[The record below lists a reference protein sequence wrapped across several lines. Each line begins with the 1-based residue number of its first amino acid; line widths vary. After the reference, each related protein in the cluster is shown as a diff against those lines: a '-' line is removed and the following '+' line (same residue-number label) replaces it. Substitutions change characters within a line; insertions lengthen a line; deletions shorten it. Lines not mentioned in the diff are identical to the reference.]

1 MFREIQ
7 IKNFRGLKDSPRLQ
21 LAPLT
26 VFTGSE
32 GSGKSSVGHLLTM
45 LSQTIHTSDPNI
57 VLYPGNQDSTLQLG
71 TQSSILY
78 NNAEGPL
85 EFSYRFEL
93 PNYLLI
99 EDPEKDKFGVPTQY
113 LFGES
118 IHFHCTLDQFNAQ
131 YFSVDRF
138 IYELYDTETKVLT
151 ASTHR
156 SVITTKNKSLTQFTV
171 ETDGY
176 ILKNRTGRPWLQ
188 QRPKY
193 FYGFPEALPTYY
205 KNSSGLFE
213 LNKAHEATLRNI
225 YYVGSDRT
233 RFNTL
238 HIWSGLQRADVGHDG
253 AHTVNV
259 LLGAANKEISL
270 GERRRNQPVQA
281 IVNDLLQR
289 LQLAHAIHIEDIE
302 AVENGYTIKITAR
315 KSKQVVNLPAAGKA
329 IAQVLPILVQC
340 FCAPS
345 NSTIVLDAIET
356 HLSPQSQALL
366 ADVLLD
372 VIRSK
377 EDGKDRNIQLIVSTH
392 SEAFLRRLQR
402 RIAEGGIPQE
412 MVCAYHTTNYRRGVD
427 IKQIPLITANHLN
440 DLSQYFTFVDDDRQ
454 LTIEVADNLPSVDKR
469 TLVQPIKP
477 EPKPVAKKSTRG
489 PGRPKGSKNKPT
501 SEAEDKPKRRP
512 GRPKGSKNKPK
523 AHTDNSIETTVKRGP
538 GRPKGSKNKP
548 KTSTETSIE
557 ATVKRGPGRPKGS
570 KNKNSKPK
578 EVRTVRDAKPKQ
590 TKENKRAQRL
600 KSRHS
605 DKLN

>member
-7 IKNFRGLKDSPRLQ
+7 VKNFRGLKNTQRLRM
-21 LAPLT
+21 APLT

-32 GSGKSSVGHLLTM
+32 GSGKSSIGHLLTM
-45 LSQTIHTSDPNI
+45 LSQTIHTSDPNM
-57 VLYPGNQDSTLQLG
+57 VLYSGDQDSPLQLG

-99 EDPEKDKFGVPTQY
+99 EDPAKNKLGLPTQY

-118 IHFHCTLDQFNAQ
+118 IHFHCTLDNFNSQ
-131 YFSVDRF
+131 YLSVDRF
-138 IYELYDTETKVLT
+138 SYELYDTETKVLT
-151 ASTHR
+151 ASTQR
-156 SVITTKNKSLTQFTV
+156 SVLNTKNKSLTQFTV

-176 ILKNRTGRPWLQ
+176 LLKNRTGRPWLQ
-188 QRPKY
+188 QHPKS
-193 FYGFPEALPTYY
+193 FYGFSEELNTYY
-205 KNSSGLFE
+205 KNSSGLFN

-238 HIWSGLQRADVGHDG
+238 HVWSGLQQADVGHDG
-253 AHTVNV
+253 AHTINV
-259 LLGAANKEISL
+259 LLGSANKEISL
-270 GERRRNQPVQA
+270 GERRRNQPIQA

-289 LQLAHAIHIEDIE
+289 LQLTHAMHFEDIE

-315 KSKQVVNLPAAGKA
+315 KSKQVVNLPEAGKA

-356 HLSPQSQALL
+356 HLSHQSQALL

-377 EDGKDRNIQLIVSTH
+377 ESGEDRNIQLIVSTH
-392 SEAFLRRLQR
+392 SETFLRRLQR
-402 RIAEGGIPQE
+402 RIAEGSVPQE

-427 IKQIPLITANHLN
+427 IKPVSLITDNHLN
-440 DLSQYFTFVDDDRQ
+440 DLSQYFTFVDDDRH
-454 LTIEVADNLPSVDKR
+454 LTIEVADDLPSVAKR
-469 TLVQPIKP
+469 ALVQPIKP

-489 PGRPKGSKNKPT
+489 PGRPKGSKNKPKASTET
-501 SEAEDKPKRRP
+501 SID
-512 GRPKGSKNKPK
+512 
-523 AHTDNSIETTVKRGP
+523 TTVKRGP

-548 KTSTETSIE
+548 RTASE
-557 ATVKRGPGRPKGS
+557 
-570 KNKNSKPK
+570 SKPK
-578 EVRTVRDAKPKQ
+578 RDARCK
-590 TKENKRAQRL
+590 
-600 KSRHS
+600 H
-605 DKLN
+605 

>member
-7 IKNFRGLKDSPRLQ
+7 IKNFRGLKDSHRLQ

-57 VLYPGNQDSTLQLG
+57 VLYPGDQDSPLQLG

-99 EDPEKDKFGVPTQY
+99 EDSEKDTFGVPTQY

-118 IHFHCTLDQFNAQ
+118 IHFYCTLDKFNAQ
-131 YFSVDRF
+131 YLSVDRF
-138 IYELYDTETKVLT
+138 VYELYDTDTKVLT

-156 SVITTKNKSLTQFTV
+156 SVISTKNKSLTQFTV

-176 ILKNRTGRPWLQ
+176 LLRKRTGRPWLQ
-188 QRPKY
+188 QHPKY
-193 FYGFPEALPTYY
+193 FYGFSEELNTYY
-205 KNSSGLFE
+205 KNSSGLFD

-225 YYVGSDRT
+225 YYVGSDRR
-233 RFNTL
+233 RFNAL
-238 HIWSGLQRADVGHDG
+238 HVWSGLRQVNVGHDG
-253 AHTVNV
+253 SHTVNV
-259 LLGAANKEISL
+259 LLGSVRKEISL

-281 IVNDLLQR
+281 IINDLLQR
-289 LQLAHAIHIEDIE
+289 LQLAHAMHLEDIE
-302 AVENGYTIKITAR
+302 AVENGYSIKITAR
-315 KSKQVVNLPAAGKA
+315 KSKQVVNLPEAGKA

-356 HLSPQSQALL
+356 HLSHQSQALI

-377 EDGKDRNIQLIVSTH
+377 EDGEDRNIQLIVSTH
-392 SEAFLRRLQR
+392 SEAFLRRIQR
-402 RIAEGGIPQE
+402 RVAEGNIPTD
-412 MVCAYHTTNYRRGVD
+412 MVCAYHTTNYRRGVN
-427 IKQIPLITANHLN
+427 IQPIPLITANQLHNLGP
-440 DLSQYFTFVDDDRQ
+440 YFTSEDDDRQ
-454 LTIEVADNLPSVDKR
+454 LTIEVADDLPSVSKR
-469 TLVQPIKP
+469 TLVQPVKP
-477 EPKPVAKKSTRG
+477 EPKPGAKKSTRG
-489 PGRPKGSKNKPT
+489 PGRPKGSKNKPKSGT
-501 SEAEDKPKRRP
+501 EDKP
-512 GRPKGSKNKPK
+512 
-523 AHTDNSIETTVKRGP
+523 
-538 GRPKGSKNKP
+538 
-548 KTSTETSIE
+548 
-557 ATVKRGPGRPKGS
+557 KRGPGRPKGS
-570 KNKNSKPK
+570 KNKNSQPK
-578 EVRTVRDAKPKQ
+578 EIRTAKDAKPNQK
-590 TKENKRAQRL
+590 KENKRVQRL

-605 DKLN
+605 NKLD